1 MSEKGIKGT
10 SLTTAAICVH
20 VPIYCP
26 EALMMLII
34 IRIRA
39 DTHGDDEWEQQQ
51 RQLKSGIK
59 NSGGGKGLGP
69 TFSEC
74 GDEEGGLSNSAWS
87 QFDGRATTTLG
98 NGDDDAHNDN
108 INNNNNAGEHK
119 LQVPT
124 TQGTINVFILM

>member
-10 SLTTAAICVH
+10 SLTTAAIRVH

-26 EALMMLII
+26 EAVMMLIII

-39 DTHGDDEWEQQQ
+39 GTHGDEWEQQQ

-69 TFSEC
+69 TFSKC

-87 QFDGRATTTLG
+87 QFDGCATTTLG
-98 NGDDDAHNDN
+98 NGDDDMLTM
-108 INNNNNAGEHK
+108 IILIITTMRGSISYK
-119 LQVPT
+119 YLQHRE
-124 TQGTINVFILM
+124 Q